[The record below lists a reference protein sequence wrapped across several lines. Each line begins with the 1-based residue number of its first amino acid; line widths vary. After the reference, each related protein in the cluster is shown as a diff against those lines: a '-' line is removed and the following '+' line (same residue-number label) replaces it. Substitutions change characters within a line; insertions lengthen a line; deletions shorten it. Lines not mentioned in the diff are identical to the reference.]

1 MKTKVFIDGSEGTT
15 GLRID
20 ERFQG
25 RDDIELLRIAPELR
39 KDPAERKK
47 LIHASDITFLCLPDE
62 AARESV
68 ALAADADTVIIDA
81 STAHRTESGWA
92 YGFPELSDSHRAAI
106 QKERRIAVPGCYATG
121 FISLVYPLIAGGI
134 LPRNYPVSS
143 FAISGY
149 SGAGK
154 KTIAVYE
161 SADRPEELSAGRV
174 YALTQNHKHLKE
186 MTKITGLSRTPLFS
200 PIIDD
205 YYSGMLV
212 CVPLYA
218 DFLGKCDL
226 LQKNDFP
233 EKPDLLQKSDLLEKS
248 GLLAKQVSPEALLSY
263 YREYYRNQRLIEVA
277 AADDETEKSGFLA
290 GNGLSGWDG
299 LKIYVTGN
307 EERIVLSAQF
317 DNLGK
322 GASGAA
328 IQCMN
333 LVLGCEEGRGLQLM
347 KEQEAVSKHKKGI

>member
-1 MKTKVFIDGSEGTT
+1 MKTKVFIDGREGTT
-15 GLRID
+15 GLRIF

-25 RDDIELLRIAPELR
+25 RDDIELMHIDPELR

-47 LIHASDITFLCLPDE
+47 MINASDVTFLCLPD
-62 AARESV
+62 AAAMES
-68 ALAADADTVIIDA
+68 AAMVENDHTVLIDA
-81 STAHRTESGWA
+81 STAHRTEPGWA
-92 YGFPELSDSHRAAI
+92 YGFPELSAQHKDAI
-106 QKERRIAVPGCYATG
+106 ASGKRIAVPGCYATG

-134 LPRNYPVSS
+134 LPADYPLSC
-143 FAISGY
+143 FALSGY

-161 SADRPEELSAGRV
+161 SEDRPAEFASGRV
-174 YALTQNHKHLKE
+174 YALTQQHKHLKE
-186 MTKITGLSRTPLFS
+186 MKAITGLARTPLFS

-212 CVPLYA
+212 SVPLYA
-218 DFLGKCDL
+218 D
-226 LQKNDFP
+226 
-233 EKPDLLQKSDLLEKS
+233 
-248 GLLAKQVSPEALLSY
+248 LLSKKETPETLLHY
-263 YREYYRNQRLIEVA
+263 YADYYKGQAFIKVSTADDAVA
-277 AADDETEKSGFLA
+277 ASGFIA

-307 EERIVLSAQF
+307 EERIVVAAQF

-328 IQCMN
+328 IECLN
-333 LVLGCEEGRGLQLM
+333 IHLGCDAAKGLNL
-347 KEQEAVSKHKKGI
+347 

>member
-15 GLRID
+15 GLRIN
-20 ERFQG
+20 ERFQN
-25 RDDIELLRIAPELR
+25 RDDIELLHISPELR
-39 KDPAERKK
+39 KDPEERKK
-47 LIHASDITFLCLPDE
+47 MINASDITFLCLPDE

-68 ALAADADTVIIDA
+68 ALAENENVVIIDA
-81 STAHRTESGWA
+81 STAHRTEEGWA
-92 YGFPELSDSHRAAI
+92 YGFPELSDEHRAAI
-106 QKERRIAVPGCYATG
+106 QKGKRVAVPGCYATG
-121 FISLVYPLIAGGI
+121 FISLVYPLTAGGI
-134 LPRNYPVSS
+134 LPKDYPVSS

-154 KTIAVYE
+154 KTIAAYE
-161 SADRPEELSAGRV
+161 CEDRAKELSAGRE
-174 YALTQNHKHLKE
+174 YALTQQHKHLKE
-186 MTKITGLSRTPLFS
+186 MKKITGLERTPLFS

-205 YYSGMLV
+205 YYSGMV
-212 CVPLYA
+212 VSVQLYA
-218 DFLGKCDL
+218 DM
-226 LQKNDFP
+226 
-233 EKPDLLQKSDLLEKS
+233 
-248 GLLAKQVSPEALLSY
+248 LAKKETPVSLLNY
-263 YREYYRNQRLIEVA
+263 YAEYYKNQQFIKVSSP
-277 AADDETEKSGFLA
+277 DDEIAAGGFLA

-333 LVLGCEEGRGLQLM
+333 IILGCDEAKGLDL
-347 KEQEAVSKHKKGI
+347 S